1 MLLYQ
6 QVLEE
11 SEQGLSEL
19 TIPERLLRL
28 SRDDLYWEKEALFDD
43 CEILQKALLR
53 EICQRAEDSKY
64 AKDHGFTRACD
75 LDSWRVQVPVSTY
88 TDYLPYI
95 EAEMNGSAHQLY
107 QADTKLYVAT
117 TGSTGKIKLFM
128 ESAAGND
135 AKLLVMA
142 VRGMYMSVLL
152 PVTRDMDAKNL
163 TISNYLQLGDSPD
176 GKPIMRASG
185 QTARNLRK
193 KTGTMNI
200 IPTQFWEISD
210 IPPQDREYMVAV
222 FALAEKR
229 LSKVFC
235 NNLYAFGRVLDLIE
249 QNEQQMIEDIRRGSF
264 SVVQDPV
271 LQRKLQD
278 VFQAN
283 EARADVLQALL
294 DAQGH
299 LINSPEDLLKLWP
312 NCQMASG
319 WLSGSVGRDARE
331 VLRSMPVSTKCFEM
345 GYGAS
350 EGKLNIPTKLAT
362 ASGVAASMSVFYE
375 FRPLREGAD
384 TLFLWEVEDGEAYE
398 LIITTYSGL
407 YRYNMLDIVRIDGFI
422 GNTPN
427 IVFCGKST
435 EFVEVAGQKIYG
447 YQFSDLLHDI
457 EKRMSVN
464 FDVVQVFEE
473 NGKLFPVL
481 ESLEDVDY
489 SVVKQRIDAYM
500 SSHWCITSEA
510 IYVMKKSYKK
520 HEFDKRLTK
529 DRGVCGIKLP
539 TVLKEKP
546 ALDDIEEIV
555 S

>member
-11 SEQGLSEL
+11 SEQGISEL

-53 EICQRAEDSKY
+53 EICQRGEGSEY
-64 AKDHGFTRACD
+64 AKDHGFAKVCD

-142 VRGMYMSVLL
+142 VRGMYMGTLL
-152 PVTRDMDAKNL
+152 PVTRDMEAKNL

-249 QNEQQMIEDIRRGSF
+249 QNEQQMIEDIRRGFF

-278 VFQAN
+278 VFSAN
-283 EARADVLQALL
+283 EARADALQALL

-299 LINSPEDLLKLWP
+299 LINSPEDLLKLWT

-331 VLRSMPVSTKCFEM
+331 VLRRMPAATKCFEM

-350 EGKLNIPTKLAT
+350 EGKLNIPTKFAT
-362 ASGVAASMSVFYE
+362 ASGAAAVFSVFYE
-375 FRPLREGAD
+375 FRPLQDGAD

-407 YRYNMLDIVRIDGFI
+407 YRYNMLDVVRIDGFT

-435 EFVEVAGQKIYG
+435 EFVSIDGIKIYG
-447 YQFSDLLHDI
+447 YQFSDLIYEI
-457 EKRMSVN
+457 EKSMKVD
-464 FDVVQVFEE
+464 FDVVQVFAQHEE
-473 NGKLFPVL
+473 LYFVL
-481 ESLEDVDY
+481 ESLDDVDY
-489 SVVKQRIDAYM
+489 SAVKQLIDEM
-500 SSHWCITSEA
+500 MFVHWNIVSAA
-510 IYVMKKSYKK
+510 IYVVKKSYKK
-520 HEFDKRLTK
+520 REFDKRLTK

-539 TVLKEKP
+539 TVLATAPDSDE
-546 ALDDIEEIV
+546 IEQII

>member
-1 MLLYQ
+1 MLHYQ

-11 SEQGLSEL
+11 SEQGKSEL
-19 TIPERLLRL
+19 SIPERLLRL
-28 SRDDLYWEKEALFDD
+28 SRDDLYWEKEALFED

-53 EICQRAEDSKY
+53 EICQRAKGSAY
-64 AKDHGFTRACD
+64 AKDYGMED
-75 LDSWRVQVPVSTY
+75 INNLVSWREKVPISTY
-88 TDYLPYI
+88 DNYLPYI
-95 EAEMNGSAHQLY
+95 NAEMNGSPHQLY
-107 QADTKLYVAT
+107 AAETELYVAT

-128 ESAAGND
+128 ESAAGNA

-142 VRGMYMSVLL
+142 VRGMYMGTLL
-152 PVTRDMDAKNL
+152 PVTRDMEAKNL

-176 GKPIMRASG
+176 GKPIIRASG

-200 IPTQFWEISD
+200 ISTQFWEISD
-210 IPPQDREYMVAV
+210 ISPQDREYMVAV

-235 NNLYAFGRVLDLIE
+235 NNLYAFGRVLDQIE
-249 QNEQQMIEDIRRGSF
+249 QNEQQMVEDIRMGAF
-264 SVVQDPV
+264 SIVQDPV
-271 LQRKLQD
+271 LQRKLAD
-278 VFQAN
+278 VFHAN
-283 EARADVLQALL
+283 EARAQELQALL
-294 DAQGH
+294 DTQGH
-299 LINSPEDLLKLWP
+299 LINEPEDLLMLWP

-331 VLRSMPVSTKCFEM
+331 VLRRMPATTKCFEM

-362 ASGVAASMSVFYE
+362 ASGAAAVFSVFYE

-384 TLFLWEVEDGEAYE
+384 TLFLWEVEDGKAYE

-407 YRYNMLDIVRIDGFI
+407 YRYNMLDIVRIDGFT

-457 EKRMSVN
+457 EKRMNVN